1 MIHDIMAIT
10 LVVTSALVK
19 GAWVLAIYIRLHTN
33 LIQANS
39 TQFINC
45 EHWWHHTIRVN
56 NPFLQNCFWHE
67 TVAPSRAWMSARLCA
82 RCKKDSSV
90 LHTGGQVSARELTE
104 MRQTLHRC
112 TVSIGIFYIIP
123 DTHPHFSVQQQRTA

>member
-39 TQFINC
+39 T
-45 EHWWHHTIRVN
+45 
-56 NPFLQNCFWHE
+56 
-67 TVAPSRAWMSARLCA
+67 
-82 RCKKDSSV
+82 
-90 LHTGGQVSARELTE
+90 
-104 MRQTLHRC
+104 
-112 TVSIGIFYIIP
+112 
-123 DTHPHFSVQQQRTA
+123 